1 MILHQILHEKRD
13 QIFLAVN
20 RPALELA
27 GAGRKLILASSSDAP
42 SLMQLMA
49 SGVRL
54 LWVAAHPDDEIL
66 AAPLL
71 AASSLFYQN
80 PSYFLV
86 FTHGEGGECSVPDGC
101 NSDVAVIRGKE
112 MQQAAQLYHAEL
124 RHEYFYN
131 AHLPLESFPKRH
143 EIAATWLSQGDPAR
157 VIAEVIRKF
166 RPDLL
171 LTLAPEFGY
180 TGHIEHQLASRFA
193 MVGIR
198 LAAEPAF
205 SLGLSPHRI
214 SHTYFLLN
222 KYWFMKLWGRGYDPR
237 PWTDM
242 FDVRLPCSGNRTGSD
257 IMRENIEIHRSQP
270 WDMAAFRR
278 LSNIIHHLFLYRADP
293 YQEIK
298 DPFEPQEHSK
308 FGLHRIKFH
317 KDIDGTSEDN
327 EVYMSGNQALNQGS
341 TGESCLAMTGGTS
354 SK

>member
-1 MILHQILHEKRD
+1 MILHQILHKKLNR
-13 QIFLAVN
+13 IFLMVN

-27 GAGRKLILASSSDAP
+27 GAGKKLIPASSSDAP
-42 SLMQLMA
+42 SLIHLMA

-54 LWVAAHPDDEIL
+54 LWVAAHPDDEVL

-71 AASSLFYQN
+71 AVSSLFYQN
-80 PSYFLV
+80 PNYFLV
-86 FTHGEGGECSVPDGC
+86 FTHGEGGECSVPDADGC
-101 NSDVAVIRGKE
+101 GPDVAAIRGKE

-124 RHEYFYN
+124 RHEYYYN
-131 AHLPLESFPKRH
+131 AHLPLESFPKRY
-143 EIAATWLSQGDPAR
+143 EMAATWMSQGDPAR

-193 MVGIR
+193 MAGIR
-198 LAAEPAF
+198 LAAEPTS
-205 SLGLSPHRI
+205 SLEDSPHRI

-237 PWTDM
+237 PWTDC
-242 FDVRLPCSGNRTGSD
+242 FDVRIPCSGNRIGID

-270 WDMAAFRR
+270 WDMAVFSR

-293 YQEIK
+293 YREIH
-298 DPFEPQEHSK
+298 DPFEPQEYS
-308 FGLHRIKFH
+308 
-317 KDIDGTSEDN
+317 
-327 EVYMSGNQALNQGS
+327 
-341 TGESCLAMTGGTS
+341 
-354 SK
+354 